1 MWRWA
6 SRSACRAD
14 ILPRVTHS
22 RWIAAAALCVFLTM
36 PGQALAQTA
45 PSPAPATPATA
56 EPNPLT
62 NIVQNLGRDLR
73 DFASFETLVILSA
86 GGAGSLI
93 ASQSDD
99 RVDSWAL
106 DHPAGSWTSLG
117 RIGGDGWTQ
126 GGIALSTWAVGTL
139 TEHRLT
145 AHVGSDL
152 MRAQMVNMVT
162 TRVLKIAAD
171 RRRPSGGG
179 HAFPSGHTSA
189 SFTTAAVLQRHFG
202 WRAGVPA
209 YAAAGFVGLTR
220 VRDRSHW
227 VSDTVF
233 GAAMG
238 VAAAWT
244 VTRGHDSRTWT
255 ITPVA
260 TPGGGALVVRW

>member
-1 MWRWA
+1 M
-6 SRSACRAD
+6 
-14 ILPRVTHS
+14 THS
-22 RWIAAAALCVFLTM
+22 RLIAAAALCLCATWPVDARA
-36 PGQALAQTA
+36 QAT
-45 PSPAPATPATA
+45 PTATPASQTTT

-73 DFASFETLVILSA
+73 DFASFETLVILGA
-86 GGAGSLI
+86 GGAGALV
-93 ASQSDD
+93 AGQSDD
-99 RVDSWAL
+99 RVNSWTR
-106 DHPAGSWTSLG
+106 DHPAGSWTAIG
-117 RIGGDGWTQ
+117 RVGGDGWTQ

-152 MRAQMVNMVT
+152 MRAQMLNMVT
-162 TRVLKIAAD
+162 TRVLKIAID

-189 SFTTAAVLQRHFG
+189 SFTTAAVLHRHFG
-202 WRAGVPA
+202 WKAGIPA
-209 YAAAGFVGLTR
+209 YAAAGVVGLTR

-244 VTRGHDSRTWT
+244 VTRGHDTGPWT

-260 TPGGGALVVRW
+260 VRGGGGVLVTRR